1 MQEVRIQDE
10 DLKPNMRHPLDYTGH
25 FNLAEKKGYS
35 GVGFY
40 LKDDSAQITRGMGCS
55 EFDPEG
61 RIIRADYKN
70 LTVISAYLPSGT
82 TGDER
87 QAAKYRF
94 LDHFEGW
101 LAPMMDRSEEHTSEL
116 QSR

>member
-1 MQEVRIQDE
+1 MQEVRIHDA
-10 DLKPNMRHPLDYTGH
+10 DLKDSMRHPLDYTGH

-40 LKDDSAQITRGMGCS
+40 LKNNQADISRGMGCQ

-61 RIIRADYKN
+61 RISRADYNN

-82 TGDER
+82 SGEDR

-94 LDHFEGW
+94 LDKFEAW
-101 LAPMMDRSEEHTSEL
+101 LAP
-116 QSR
+116 